1 MKFSLY
7 LETNTAQIMTST
19 CRDLSE
25 FRNTTLSWWGGT
37 LNIQESRKQKKL
49 ELPQTAVS
57 LGNAKV
63 VDKKN
68 TDSK

>member
-1 MKFSLY
+1 MS
-7 LETNTAQIMTST
+7 QIMTST
-19 CRDLSE
+19 CTDFSK
-25 FRNTTLSWWGGT
+25 FHNTTLSWWGGT
-37 LNIQESRKQKKL
+37 LNIQQSRKQKKL

-57 LGNAKV
+57 LDNAKV